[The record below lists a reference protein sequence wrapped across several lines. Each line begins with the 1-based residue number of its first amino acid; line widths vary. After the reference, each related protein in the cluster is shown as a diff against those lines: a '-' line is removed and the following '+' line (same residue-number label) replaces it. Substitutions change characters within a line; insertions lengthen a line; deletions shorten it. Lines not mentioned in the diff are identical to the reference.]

1 MPVRIRPQGL
11 PTSKPYNVMANK
23 SIKPVKPAALT
34 QEERKEQVLRF
45 IAQKRNEIYTGAL
58 FNIIQGRG
66 PLSEQE
72 ATAAVE
78 SAKTLADKSV
88 AVLFNIP
95 ADGAAE

>member
-1 MPVRIRPQGL
+1 
-11 PTSKPYNVMANK
+11 MANK
-23 SIKPVKPAALT
+23 STKPAKPAALT

-58 FNIIQGRG
+58 FNLIQANPVGKSDKDKADY
-66 PLSEQE
+66 SEIV
-72 ATAAVE
+72 TAL
-78 SAKTLADKSV
+78 AKDIADKSV